1 MHREG
6 TAFSGAPERWHAVQ
20 QRLPVADGRFVYAV
34 RTTGIYC
41 RPSCPARRPRR
52 EHVQF
57 FEDASAAEAAGYRA
71 CKRCQPAGVSG
82 SERVA
87 ARIAR
92 ACRRIQA
99 SAELPA
105 TAELA
110 RLAAMSRFHF
120 QRVFKRV
127 TGLSPKAYMEAQR
140 AGRLRAVLPRSS
152 SVTDALHEAGFNSS
166 TRFHAHSAEAL
177 GMPARAFRA
186 GGAEQPIR
194 FAIGRC
200 SFGAILV
207 AASTR
212 GLCAL
217 LLGDDA
223 AALLREL
230 QERFPKAQLLGA
242 DRAFKRLVGSVIGL
256 VEHPGPEALALPLD
270 LRGTAFQHRVWNA
283 LRQVPAGTTL
293 SYSQLARRIGLPQG
307 ARAVA
312 GAVAANPVAILVPC
326 HRVVRS
332 DGAVGGYRWGL
343 ERKRALLASEA
354 RDTARPAMPA
364 P

>member
-1 MHREG
+1 MDDAQ
-6 TAFSGAPERWHAVQ
+6 TAFSSAPERWQAVQ
-20 QRLPVADGRFVYAV
+20 QRLPAADGQFFYAV
-34 RTTGIYC
+34 RTTGVYC

-57 FEDASAAEAAGYRA
+57 FEEACAAEQAGYRA
-71 CKRCQPAGVSG
+71 CKRCHPAGVSG
-82 SERVA
+82 PERQA
-87 ARIAR
+87 ALIAR
-92 ACRRIQA
+92 ACRRIEA

-110 RLAAMSRFHF
+110 QLAAMSRFHF

-140 AGRLRAVLPRSS
+140 AGRLRAVLPRSR
-152 SVTDALHEAGFNSS
+152 SVTEALLEAGFNSS
-166 TRFHAHSAEAL
+166 TRFHARSAEAI
-177 GMPARAFRA
+177 GMPTRAFRA
-186 GGAEQPIR
+186 GGAEQAIR
-194 FAIGRC
+194 YAIGRC
-200 SFGAILV
+200 TLGAVLV

-223 AALLREL
+223 ATLRREL
-230 QERFPKAQLLGA
+230 QQRFPNARLVGA
-242 DRAFKRLVGSVIGL
+242 DRAFNRLVGSVIGL
-256 VEHPGPEALALPLD
+256 VEHPGPEARALPLD

-283 LRQVPAGTTL
+283 LRRVPTGTTV
-293 SYSQLARRIGLPQG
+293 SYAQLARRIGLPQG

-332 DGAVGGYRWGL
+332 DGTVGGYRWGL
-343 ERKRALLASEA
+343 ERKRALLAAEA
-354 RDTARPAMPA
+354 RDMARPARPA

>member
-1 MHREG
+1 
-6 TAFSGAPERWHAVQ
+6 V
-20 QRLPVADGRFVYAV
+20 
-34 RTTGIYC
+34 
-41 RPSCPARRPRR
+41 
-52 EHVQF
+52 
-57 FEDASAAEAAGYRA
+57 AGYRA
-71 CKRCQPAGVSG
+71 CKRCHPDGASPA
-82 SERVA
+82 ERVA
-87 ARIAR
+87 VRIAR

-110 RLAAMSRFHF
+110 RIAAMSRFHF

-140 AGRLRAVLPRSS
+140 AGRLRAALPHSP
-152 SVTDALHEAGFNSS
+152 SVTDALHAAGFHSS
-166 TRFHAHSAEAL
+166 SRFHAHSREAL
-177 GMPARAFRA
+177 GMPARMFRA
-186 GGAEQPIR
+186 GGLEQSIR

-200 SFGAILV
+200 SFGEVLV

-230 QERFPKAQLLGA
+230 QQRFPHAQLLGA
-242 DRAFKRLVGSVIGL
+242 DRAFDRLVAAVIGL

-283 LRQVPAGTTL
+283 LRRIPAGSTV
-293 SYSQLARRIGLPQG
+293 SYAQLARRIGLPRG

-326 HRVVRS
+326 HRVVRT
-332 DGAVGGYRWGL
+332 DGTAGGYRWGL
-343 ERKRALLASEA
+343 ETKRVLLAAESRDAA
-354 RDTARPAMPA
+354 RSARPAP
-364 P
+364 